1 MLEHLC
7 ENNSYEVLKMTAE
20 DVSALRKTREKVPKT
35 HSRQLKKSI
44 YQLKFLVK

>member
-35 HSRQLKKSI
+35 TADNSRRAFI
-44 YQLKFLVK
+44 N